1 MHKPWRGFF
10 KNLIKQS
17 FTVYAENSTKGMK
30 LQKNFIL
37 MKTSI
42 DVNLIINNT
51 GYSRL
56 SVSENPLNEA
66 QSSCPSLTEPK
77 ASSI

>member
-1 MHKPWRGFF
+1 
-10 KNLIKQS
+10 
-17 FTVYAENSTKGMK
+17 
-30 LQKNFIL
+30 

-66 QSSCPSLTEPK
+66 QSSCLSLTEPK
-77 ASSI
+77 ASSINVLMFS